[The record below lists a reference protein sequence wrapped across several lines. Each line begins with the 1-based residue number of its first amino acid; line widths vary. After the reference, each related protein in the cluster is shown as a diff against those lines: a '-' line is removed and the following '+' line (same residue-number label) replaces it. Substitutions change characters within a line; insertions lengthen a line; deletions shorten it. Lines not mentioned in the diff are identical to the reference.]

1 MPIPIGTTSTFLI
14 SGPINHTHGAMKRNN
29 IYKSLASAII
39 ILLVACTPTP
49 HDVKQSGQEAEIYPD
64 YKDVTIP
71 VNIAPMNF
79 VVRGAEAVEVKAGNL
94 TVRNRGG
101 NVEFG
106 MGEWRKLIEGSDT
119 IEVEVTTLKD
129 GQWTAYKRF
138 HWFVVNDSVDS
149 YLSYR
154 LIEPGYSVWSR
165 LQIKQ
170 RCVENFEE
178 YTLGDYNLQ
187 ENRCMNC
194 HTPSSQN
201 PKLSMMYVRGKNGGA
216 ILNENG
222 QLRKLDIKTPDMV
235 QSSTYFQFAPS
246 GRYIVFS
253 CNVVVP
259 AVQGL
264 AQKRLEVYDTAS
276 DIYVADLKNN
286 KIIRSQLLCSPDQL
300 ETFPT
305 FSPDGKY
312 IYYCT
317 SPKVELPQD
326 YKRLKYA
333 LARIPFDE
341 STGTIGIEVD
351 TLFTARSVCH
361 PRVSPD
367 GERLLFSIQDYGT
380 FPIWHK
386 EADLWMLN
394 LETGKVD
401 TLKVVNSDMSDTYH
415 SWSSN
420 SRWFVFASKRD
431 DGLYGK
437 PYYCYIDRNGKA
449 HKPFCLPQHDAAFY
463 DNCLKSFNAPEMAK
477 GRMPFDAVDVARAME
492 LAAEPFE

>member
-1 MPIPIGTTSTFLI
+1 
-14 SGPINHTHGAMKRNN
+14 MKRKY
-29 IYKSLASAII
+29 ICKSLASAII

-71 VNIAPMNF
+71 VNIAPLNF
-79 VVRGAEAVEVKAGNL
+79 VVRGAEAIEVKAGNL

-235 QSSTYFQFAPS
+235 QSSTYFQFA
-246 GRYIVFS
+246 
-253 CNVVVP
+253 
-259 AVQGL
+259 
-264 AQKRLEVYDTAS
+264 
-276 DIYVADLKNN
+276 IY
-286 KIIRSQLLCSPDQL
+286 
-300 ETFPT
+300 
-305 FSPDGKY
+305 
-312 IYYCT
+312 
-317 SPKVELPQD
+317 
-326 YKRLKYA
+326 
-333 LARIPFDE
+333 RI
-341 STGTIGIEVD
+341 
-351 TLFTARSVCH
+351 L
-361 PRVSPD
+361 
-367 GERLLFSIQDYGT
+367 
-380 FPIWHK
+380 
-386 EADLWMLN
+386 M
-394 LETGKVD
+394 
-401 TLKVVNSDMSDTYH
+401 
-415 SWSSN
+415 
-420 SRWFVFASKRD
+420 
-431 DGLYGK
+431 
-437 PYYCYIDRNGKA
+437 
-449 HKPFCLPQHDAAFY
+449 
-463 DNCLKSFNAPEMAK
+463 
-477 GRMPFDAVDVARAME
+477 
-492 LAAEPFE
+492 